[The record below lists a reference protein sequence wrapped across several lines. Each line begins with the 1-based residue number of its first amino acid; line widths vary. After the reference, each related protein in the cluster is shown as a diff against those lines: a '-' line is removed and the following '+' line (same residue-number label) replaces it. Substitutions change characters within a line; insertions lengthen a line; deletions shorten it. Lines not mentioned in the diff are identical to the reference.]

1 MVRSRFRIL
10 WNVANPMFLFRIIVS
25 GDYKF
30 FGGQCKKSLQGSFSF
45 NLLFDAISFPMDNLK
60 EF

>member
-1 MVRSRFRIL
+1 
-10 WNVANPMFLFRIIVS
+10 MFLFRIIVS